1 MTQVHRE
8 QTEKFSYEACP
19 GCSRDAILVPL
30 CPCLAELWPVKV
42 MSADGPASGRNI
54 LNVVAQESWFGAILG
69 SQCYHG
75 AILSFF
81 PSK

>member
-1 MTQVHRE
+1 MRDIILPCD
-8 QTEKFSYEACP
+8 EACP
-19 GCSRDAILVPL
+19 SCSRDAILVPL

-42 MSADGPASGRNI
+42 MSADGPPQGEIFYMKWPKEAG
-54 LNVVAQESWFGAILG
+54 LGPFLG

-75 AILSFF
+75 VILSFS